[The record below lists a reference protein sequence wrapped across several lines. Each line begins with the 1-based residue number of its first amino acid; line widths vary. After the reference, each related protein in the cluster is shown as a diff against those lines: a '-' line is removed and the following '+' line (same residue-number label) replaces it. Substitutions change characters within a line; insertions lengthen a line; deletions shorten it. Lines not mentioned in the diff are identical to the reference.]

1 MIRRVLCRAAPVAVA
16 AMLATAPP
24 PAQADAPMS
33 GLVALETG
41 VLGQGWEAV
50 GRIDIGARGFCT
62 GALIEPDLVLTAAHC
77 LYDRDTGARVTDAE
91 LRFRAGWRNGRA
103 AAERSVRRSAVH
115 PDYRHGGQVKSATV
129 AHDLALMQL
138 AHPIRQGSIAPFP
151 VQSDPRR
158 GDEVGVVSYARGRSE
173 VPSLEERCRVLQRDP
188 NGVVVLSCSAD
199 FGASGAPVFA
209 LRDGQL
215 RIVSVISAKAETNGP
230 AGAEAVSLG
239 VSLGPRLEALRRALA
254 AGDTR
259 FIQVGPQQDRDTPR
273 TMSAGGGA
281 RFVRP

>member
-1 MIRRVLCRAAPVAVA
+1 MIRRVLCRAALVA
-16 AMLATAPP
+16 AAATLATA
-24 PAQADAPMS
+24 AQADAPSS

-62 GALIEPDLVLTAAHC
+62 GALIAPDLVLTAAHC
-77 LYDRDTGARVTDAE
+77 LYDRDTGARLTDAE
-91 LRFRAGWRNGRA
+91 LHFRAGWRNGRA

-129 AHDLALMQL
+129 AHDLALLQL
-138 AHPIRQGSIAPFP
+138 AHPIRQGSIAPFA

-158 GDEVGVVSYARGRSE
+158 GDDVGVVSYARGRSE

-188 NGVVVLSCSAD
+188 NGVVMLSCSAD

-209 LRDGQL
+209 LRDGQV

-239 VSLGPRLEALRRALA
+239 VSLGPRLDALRMALA

-259 FIQVGPQQDRDTPR
+259 FIQVGPQDRETPR